1 MSLCDLSIREI
12 NKGLKEKDYSAKELV
27 NCFFDKIEE
36 KDSKIFSYLNT
47 EKEKTLKNAQR
58 VDGLIEK
65 GEEVSLLT
73 GVPFAVKDNILVKG
87 MNCTAGS
94 KILENYIAPYNATVV
109 KRLLE
114 ENSLILGKTN
124 LDEFAMGSSTEYS
137 AFGVTHN
144 PQDLERVPGGSSGGS
159 AASVAAG
166 LASFALGSDTGGSI
180 RQPASFCGVVGLKPT
195 YGSVSR
201 YGLIA
206 MASSLDQI
214 GVLAKNSDDVDIV
227 FDAIKGKDEKD
238 STSVELE
245 AGEKEFNIKGATI
258 GVPKEY
264 FLEGIDPEVENKV
277 KESIEKM
284 KQEGVN
290 FKEVS
295 LPHCTDYALAT
306 YYIIMPSEA
315 SSNLSRYDGI
325 KYGFSDQEVD
335 DLKEVYSSSREK
347 GFGKEVIRR
356 VMLGTYSLSSGYY
369 DAYYLRAQKV
379 RTLIRED
386 FEKAFKEVDFIVT
399 PTTPTVAFN
408 IGEKVSDPLS
418 MYLSDILV
426 AAVNLAGLPAI
437 SLPCGKKDMLPVG
450 IQFIGKAFEEKSL
463 LKLGKFFEKIN
474 K

>member
-1 MSLCDLSIREI
+1 
-12 NKGLKEKDYSAKELV
+12 
-27 NCFFDKIEE
+27 
-36 KDSKIFSYLNT
+36 
-47 EKEKTLKNAQR
+47 
-58 VDGLIEK
+58 
-65 GEEVSLLT
+65 
-73 GVPFAVKDNILVKG
+73 
-87 MNCTAGS
+87 
-94 KILENYIAPYNATVV
+94 
-109 KRLLE
+109 
-114 ENSLILGKTN
+114 
-124 LDEFAMGSSTEYS
+124 
-137 AFGVTHN
+137 
-144 PQDLERVPGGSSGGS
+144 
-159 AASVAAG
+159 
-166 LASFALGSDTGGSI
+166 
-180 RQPASFCGVVGLKPT
+180 
-195 YGSVSR
+195 
-201 YGLIA
+201 
-206 MASSLDQI
+206 
-214 GVLAKNSDDVDIV
+214 
-227 FDAIKGKDEKD
+227 
-238 STSVELE
+238 
-245 AGEKEFNIKGATI
+245 
-258 GVPKEY
+258 
-264 FLEGIDPEVENKV
+264 
-277 KESIEKM
+277 M